1 MHSRMAKSSKRG
13 IIFAAAAKLFRDR
26 GYQATSMRDLA
37 EAVDLKA
44 SSLYNHIGS
53 KEEILKE
60 ICLANADRFS
70 SGMQE
75 ILNLNS
81 SPLDKIKALIHLHIK
96 IAIDDYT
103 SVTSFNDEW
112 RHLGEPALSD
122 FKEKRKKYESEFLS
136 IIKEG
141 IEQDQ
146 IKSLN
151 PLVCLYT
158 ILSSTQW
165 VYDAHLDLKPSQIS
179 IDITN
184 ILVRGISSK

>member
-1 MHSRMAKSSKRG
+1 MPNSNKRE
-13 IIFAAAAKLFRDR
+13 IIFTAAAKLFRDR

-37 EAVDLKA
+37 EAVNLKA

-60 ICLANADRFS
+60 ICIANADKFS
-70 SGMQE
+70 GGMEQ
-75 ILNLNS
+75 ILNLS
-81 SPLDKIKALIHLHIK
+81 VSPLDKIKALIELHIE

-112 RHLGEPALSD
+112 RHLGEPALSI
-122 FKEKRKKYESEFLS
+122 FKEKRIKYENEFLS
-136 IIKEG
+136 IIRDG
-141 IEQDQ
+141 IAHGQ

-165 VYDAHLDLKPSQIS
+165 VYDSQLDLKPSQIS
-179 IDITN
+179 IDIAN

>member
-1 MHSRMAKSSKRG
+1 MPNSSKRE
-13 IIFAAAAKLFRDR
+13 IIFTAAAKLFRDR

-53 KEEILKE
+53 KEEILTE
-60 ICLANADRFS
+60 ICMANADKFS
-70 SGMQE
+70 SGMQR
-75 ILNLNS
+75 ILNLTV
-81 SPLDKIKALIHLHIK
+81 SPLDKIKALVDLHIK

-112 RHLGEPALSD
+112 RQLGEPALSN
-122 FKEKRKKYESEFLS
+122 FKEKRKKYENEFLS
-136 IIKEG
+136 IIRDG

-165 VYDAHLDLKPSQIS
+165 VYDSHLDLKPSQIS

-184 ILVRGISSK
+184 ILIRGISNK